1 MSDRRQINEELIPEE
16 TITLGDV
23 GYNQQLRRLAATKFT
38 EDYDLDVETEE
49 LVVAE
54 RSGYVAVWV
63 MDGANNA
70 EKRPE

>member
-38 EDYDLDVETEE
+38 EDYDLGAEPEE

-54 RSGYVAVWV
+54 RSGYLAVWV
-63 MDGANNA
+63 MDGANNT